1 MSKLGIYENKA
12 VWDQNIQNMTSY
24 MHTLFYWMNQK
35 TPLKKHRYIIINI
48 SETFRQTID
57 LPELKFITEF

>member
-24 MHTLFYWMNQK
+24 MHTLFY
-35 TPLKKHRYIIINI
+35 
-48 SETFRQTID
+48 
-57 LPELKFITEF
+57 